1 MTNPTTIIKEDHRY
15 VENLFEDYETLEEKD
30 IDQKQDLA
38 LRIVTELRKHA
49 SMEETILYPA
59 LKLEFDEEL
68 VKLVEEAY
76 VEHDVAKTLMQEIT
90 QMYPE
95 DPQFDAKVK
104 VLKETIMHHVKEE
117 EEKLLPGMEQEMDE
131 ADLDALGLKLKEYKT
146 EEGEIPTM

>member
-15 VENLFEDYETLEEKD
+15 IENLFEDYETLEDKD

-49 SMEETILYPA
+49 NMEELILYPA
-59 LKLEFDEEL
+59 LKFEFDEEL
-68 VKLVEEAY
+68 LKLLEEAY
-76 VEHDVAKTLMQEIT
+76 VEHSVAKNLMEEIT

-95 DPQFDAKVK
+95 DHQFDAKVK
-104 VLKETIMHHVKEE
+104 VLKETISHHVKEE

-131 ADLDALGLKLKEYKT
+131 TDLDALGLKLKEYKT
-146 EEGEIPTM
+146 EEGELPII